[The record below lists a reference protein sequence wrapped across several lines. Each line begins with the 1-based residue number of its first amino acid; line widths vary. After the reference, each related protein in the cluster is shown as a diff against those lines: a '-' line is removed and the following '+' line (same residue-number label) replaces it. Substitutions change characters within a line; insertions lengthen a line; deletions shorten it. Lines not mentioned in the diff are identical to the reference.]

1 DLGQAVAAIVVSDGA
16 DEDEL
21 RAFVAARLAY
31 YKVPAHWRLTQT
43 PLPRT
48 ATGKVIRTALSL
60 GPNLTD
66 NLVAARETERN

>member
-1 DLGQAVAAIVVSDGA
+1 A
-16 DEDEL
+16 D
-21 RAFVAARLAY
+21 RLAY

-60 GPNLTD
+60 N
-66 NLVAARETERN
+66 V